1 MSVNPKWKQKNACFL
16 CPLKKGYKG
25 PYDEERAE
33 NVILEGEQS
42 QTHVREDEILS
53 QEVKGLKE
61 LQGKHIHCAFRL
73 EMYAH
78 TSRCK

>member
-1 MSVNPKWKQKNACFL
+1 MKTEERLFVVSS
-16 CPLKKGYKG
+16 KKGYKS

-61 LQGKHIHCAFRL
+61 LRGKHIHCAFRS

-78 TSRCK
+78 TTSM